1 MLLLEKAYHEE
12 LSVTVITMTVF
23 EPHFVMVKC
32 DPRRGECMAYC
43 LMFHGD
49 VVVPQSQMWHS
60 TRQKKAASKA
70 AAKRAAMGLRASRGF
85 DSTETSRF

>member
-12 LSVTVITMTVF
+12 LSVNVITMTVC
-23 EPHFVMVKC
+23 EPDFVMVKC
-32 DPRRGECMAYC
+32 DPRRGECMACC
-43 LMFHGD
+43 LMYHGD

-70 AAKRAAMGLRASRGF
+70 AAKRAKMCLRASRGF
-85 DSTETSRF
+85 DSTETSKF